1 MKELHEAARAG
12 DVARIEA
19 LVAADPSLAIFGA
32 AIMGDVAKLEALLSA
47 NKSLVSAVSPDGWT
61 PLHLAA
67 FYGKLDA
74 ARLLLNKGAEA
85 KARSTNAMNNMAIH
99 AASAAGHVPIVKLLL
114 EFGTP
119 ANAQQAGGW
128 TSLHAAAQN
137 GYLEMAQ
144 LLLESGANVSVR
156 ADNQQRPIDLA
167 MLKGRQD
174 MVLFLEANGASL

>member
-19 LVAADPSLAIFGA
+19 LVAADPTLAIFA
-32 AIMGDVAKLEALLSA
+32 TAVLGDVAKLEALLVT
-47 NKSLVSAVSPDGWT
+47 NRSLVSAVSTDGWT

-74 ARLLLNKGAEA
+74 ARLLLNKGADV
-85 KARSTNAMNNMAIH
+85 KLRSTNAMNNMALH
-99 AASAAGHVPIVKLLL
+99 AATAAGHVPITKLLL
-114 EFGTP
+114 EHGTP

-128 TSLHAAAQN
+128 TSIHAAAQSGN
-137 GYLEMAQ
+137 VEMAQ
-144 LLLESGANVSVR
+144 LLFDSGADLSAR

-167 MLKGRQD
+167 VLKARQD
-174 MVLFLEANGASL
+174 MVNFLEAHGASL